1 MAKQLVT
8 QRISVKIDLL
18 GQILLK
24 KGLINNKQLEE
35 ALAARK
41 KEGNKLIGDI
51 LIQLGFISEEILC
64 AALASQSDLCYI
76 PLERYK
82 IIKETLRLIPKQI
95 ALEHSCV
102 ALERV
107 GGVLTVAMANP
118 FNEQELKEIEEA
130 VSYKIV
136 FVIGAKT
143 QIERIIKEE
152 Y

>member
-24 KGLINNKQLEE
+24 KGLVNNKQLEE
-35 ALAARK
+35 ALIVRK
-41 KEGNKLIGDI
+41 KEGNKLLGDI

-82 IIKETLRLIPKQI
+82 IIKETLKLIPKQI
-95 ALEHSCV
+95 ALEYSCV
-102 ALERV
+102 ALEKV
-107 GGVLTVAMANP
+107 GGVLTLAMANP
-118 FNEQELKEIEEA
+118 FNEEALKEIEKA

-136 FVIGAKT
+136 CVIGAKT
-143 QIERIIKEE
+143 QIDRIIKEE